1 MTVIIFIIALAV
13 LVFVHELGHF
23 LAAKISGIR
32 VDEFGLGFPP
42 KIFGF
47 KRGETTYTLNAIPF
61 GGFVKIFGEDPN
73 EESIGGPDSAR
84 SFVNKPKSLQAMV
97 LVAGVTFNVIFAW
110 ILISLGFMIGM
121 PVPQGYVASTQLE
134 NTAVT
139 ITAVSPNS
147 PAENAGLKAGDKVLR
162 LESGTDV
169 KDNPKPEDVSP
180 FINTHKDQ
188 EVSVTYERAGVQDSV
203 AVVPKEGIVANSVAI
218 GISID
223 ELGILKLPIHTA
235 LWEGG
240 KLTGSVIK
248 ATAVGLGQFIYQ
260 AVTGNAKLADVTGPV
275 GIAGLVGDARQLG
288 VVYLL
293 SFIAFISINLAVI
306 NLLPFPALDGGRLL
320 FVLIEKIK
328 GSAINPKIAN
338 TINGVGFALLLL
350 LMVVVTLQDVIKLFR

>member
-1 MTVIIFIIALAV
+1 MTVIIFIIALAI

-147 PAENAGLKAGDKVLR
+147 PADNAGLKAGDKVLR

-169 KDNPKPEDVSP
+169 KDNPKPEDISP

-188 EVSVTYERAGVQDSV
+188 EVSVTYERAGIQDSI

-223 ELGILKLPIHTA
+223 ELGILKLPIHKA

-288 VVYLL
+288 AVYLL
-293 SFIAFISINLAVI
+293 SFIAFISVNLAVI